1 MAGLS
6 RVKWD
11 AEDKNSAL
19 PPLPSTAG
27 AKVETPTA
35 GESVAEQAASLGDV
49 TDIYGG
55 GDEDEDTYVDI
66 GTLLDLDL
74 GDDSD
79 VDVDEEE
86 SDDVFLNRQGRGPWI
101 SPHGMHAS
109 CIPSGTIAALHCAT
123 SYAHTTQFSEIDD
136 SFCVHMYE
144 RDVRL
149 APAPKHA
156 CMHAATS
163 LRMAILS

>member
-1 MAGLS
+1 MTLLARHGVVSGQAVAQQGRMAGLS

-35 GESVAEQAASLGDV
+35 GESVAEQAASLCDV
-49 TDIYGG
+49 TDVYGG

-86 SDDVFLNRQGRGPWI
+86 SDDVFLNRQARGPWI

-109 CIPSGTIAALHCAT
+109 CIPSDCSFAYLFNM
-123 SYAHTTQFSEIDD
+123 HTQLN
-136 SFCVHMYE
+136 
-144 RDVRL
+144 R
-149 APAPKHA
+149 
-156 CMHAATS
+156 
-163 LRMAILS
+163 

>member
-1 MAGLS
+1 MTLLARHGVVSGQACAAQQGRMAGLS

-11 AEDKNSAL
+11 AEDKNTAL

-35 GESVAEQAASLGDV
+35 GESVAEQAAGLGDV
-49 TDIYGG
+49 TDICGG

-86 SDDVFLNRQGRGPWI
+86 SDDVFLNRQARGPWI
-101 SPHGMHAS
+101 SPHGMHVS
-109 CIPSGTIAALHCAT
+109 CIPSDSSFALFT
-123 SYAHTTQFSEIDD
+123 MHTQLNSAD
-136 SFCVHMYE
+136 
-144 RDVRL
+144 R
-149 APAPKHA
+149 
-156 CMHAATS
+156 
-163 LRMAILS
+163 